1 MKSSDLYT
9 SIPEAPETV
18 SAAGAIVRLVDGLGF
33 RYRLATDGLTEHE
46 LNFRPTEQSKTLMQL
61 LVHIH
66 AMAKMS
72 NRVFGGEPSEG
83 PASERFKDVR
93 IDTLI
98 QYHNMSTRLRTLS
111 DEGLQK
117 CAFKHPAS
125 ETPLPFWYL
134 INGQIADSLTHVG
147 QISSWRRIAGNPQP
161 TGRSVL
167 LGR

>member
-1 MKSSDLYT
+1 MNSNDLYI

-18 SAAGAIVRLVDGLGF
+18 SAAGAIARLVDGLGF
-33 RYRLATDGLTEHE
+33 RYRLATDGLTENE
-46 LNFRPTEQSKTLMQL
+46 LSFKPTEQNKTLMQL
-61 LVHIH
+61 LEHIH

-72 NRVFGGEPSEG
+72 NRVFGGDVGEG
-83 PASERFKDVR
+83 PASDSFEDVR
-93 IDTLI
+93 NDTLL
-98 QYHNMSTRLRTLS
+98 QYYSMSTRLRNLS

-125 ETPLPFWYL
+125 ETPLPFWNL